1 MLKAKRQVSNDARF
15 PVRAL
20 RNPEELGLRLVKK
33 PEASLDSFSTGS
45 SGEDPERVIT
55 LQVVD
60 DHEMVRIGLR
70 VLFALTPDLRIV
82 AESATKSIAVETA
95 LRQKPDLILMD
106 IRLPDGSGIDATREI
121 LRANPRQRVLF
132 LTSYADRETVLA
144 ALLAG
149 GQGYL
154 LKDTDSETLARSI
167 RTVAAGQPVLD
178 TRVTQYT
185 LTSLRSTYN
194 RGNGLPEDRLSA
206 QERRILPLLAEGK
219 TNKEI
224 AAALGLSDKTVKNYL
239 ANVFEK
245 LNISRRTQAAAF
257 FARQAGQSAFSS
269 AM

>member
-1 MLKAKRQVSNDARF
+1 MLRAKRQVSSDTRF
-15 PVRAL
+15 STRAL
-20 RNPEELGLRLVKK
+20 RNPEEVGLRLIKK
-33 PEASLDSFSTGS
+33 AEPSFSSSSTES
-45 SGEDPERVIT
+45 SGENPDRVIT
-55 LQVVD
+55 LHVVD

-70 VLFALTPDLRIV
+70 VLFALTPDLRII
-82 AESATKSIAVETA
+82 AESATKAAAVETT
-95 LRQKPDLILMD
+95 LRQKPDLVLMD

-121 LRANPRQRVLF
+121 LRANPGQRVAF

-154 LKDTDSETLARSI
+154 LKDMDSESLASSVRS
-167 RTVAAGQPVLD
+167 VAAGQPVLD

-185 LTSLRSTYN
+185 LATLRSSYN
-194 RGNGLPEDRLSA
+194 RAHGSREERLSA